1 MCVTIS
7 EALRL
12 NASALAT
19 SAVRG
24 LCYTTGVL
32 RKPLSYKVTASESVS
47 VFEGSVGADRAE
59 QKRPVLLGVV
69 HHWFTY
75 VRLS

>member
-1 MCVTIS
+1 MTIL

-19 SAVRG
+19 FAAWG

-32 RKPLSYKVTASESVS
+32 CKPLSYKVTASESVS
-47 VFEGSVGADRAE
+47 VFEGSVGAVRAE
-59 QKRPVLLGVV
+59 QKRPVLLGVD
-69 HHWFTY
+69 HHWFKY